1 MITQKTKFSIGSQ
14 VFFTGLKGFE
24 PKDHDSLYI
33 MNDFNLPG
41 TNTIRV
47 HEGKEDKL
55 LFRDMDKRGFID
67 DTLNSNLPMKAG
79 KFLVP
84 EFNEYIGFT
93 IEDLKS
99 IRHIFENID
108 DKHKYELDICDAYIE
123 NNSFTLTEK
132 QRQKAFE
139 TYKKYRN

>member
-1 MITQKTKFSIGSQ
+1 MIRQKTKFSIGSQ
-14 VFFTGLKGFE
+14 VFFAGLDGYD
-24 PKDHDSLYI
+24 PKDYDYLYI
-33 MNDFNLPG
+33 MEGFDLPG

-55 LFRDMDKRGFID
+55 LFRDMQKQGFID
-67 DTLNSNLPMKAG
+67 DALNSNLPMKAG

-123 NNSFTLTEK
+123 NNSFTLNDK
-132 QRQKAFE
+132 QRQKAFN